1 MTFHFDVNLELQQLK
16 AHWPLLLNRHSNA
29 TCNSL
34 FFINRL
40 LIIYPSFS
48 FPFTRL
54 LSLLHLRFIIIHFVH
69 LYPMISHWRRH
80 QSLIDMNLIGPSLI
94 IHVKF
99 MNRNLKIM
107 TTLELLAL
115 TFLLYKIGE
124 NSFVI

>member
-1 MTFHFDVNLELQQLK
+1 
-16 AHWPLLLNRHSNA
+16 
-29 TCNSL
+29 
-34 FFINRL
+34 
-40 LIIYPSFS
+40 
-48 FPFTRL
+48 
-54 LSLLHLRFIIIHFVH
+54 
-69 LYPMISHWRRH
+69 
-80 QSLIDMNLIGPSLI
+80 MNLIGPSLI